1 MFRPASGRSTIRPLV
16 SLLPSSLAGD
26 KILVAL
32 ATILLAYSNSHV
44 LRTAR
49 GSVDFIFM
57 LTRDDQTVED
67 SLEVLDAI
75 RPLSLRHI
83 GFKDIGV
90 GPAVLQELNRRIK
103 AQGAISYLE
112 VVGTTPEACLR
123 SVRVGREIG
132 VDRLL
137 GGTDADAA
145 LRIIE
150 GSGVEY
156 YPFPGFPHGHPTVLG
171 GGPEEVAAHCK
182 AFVAKG
188 CAGVDLLA
196 YRATDAEPLDLV
208 RAARRALGGH
218 TLIVAG
224 SVDQPAR
231 IEALADAGADAFTIG
246 SAVFNGTF
254 SPRKGALVSQLRDVL
269 AACG

>member
-1 MFRPASGRSTIRPLV
+1 M
-16 SLLPSSLAGD
+16 
-26 KILVAL
+26 
-32 ATILLAYSNSHV
+32 
-44 LRTAR
+44 
-49 GSVDFIFM
+49 DFIFM

-67 SLEVLDAI
+67 ALDVLDAI
-75 RPLSLRHI
+75 RPLGLRHI
-83 GFKDIGV
+83 GFKDVGV
-90 GPAVLQELNRRIK
+90 PPEVLRELNRNIK

-123 SVRVGREIG
+123 SVRVGLEIG

-145 LRIIE
+145 LRILE
-150 GSGVEY
+150 GSGIDY
-156 YPFPGFPHGHPTVLG
+156 YPFPGFPSGHPTVLG
-171 GGPEEVAAHCK
+171 GGPEDVAAHCQ

-196 YRATDAEPLDLV
+196 YRASHAEPLDLV
-208 RAARRALGGH
+208 RAARRGLGGR

-231 IEALADAGADAFTIG
+231 IAALAAAGADAFTIG
-246 SAVFNGTF
+246 SAVFKGAF
-254 SPRKGALVSQLRDVL
+254 SPRKGALLSQLRDVL

>member
-1 MFRPASGRSTIRPLV
+1 M
-16 SLLPSSLAGD
+16 
-26 KILVAL
+26 
-32 ATILLAYSNSHV
+32 
-44 LRTAR
+44 
-49 GSVDFIFM
+49 DFIFM

-67 SLEVLDAI
+67 ALDVLDAI
-75 RPLSLRHI
+75 RPLGLRHI
-83 GFKDIGV
+83 GFKDVGV
-90 GPAVLQELNRRIK
+90 APQVLQALNRGIK

-137 GGTDADAA
+137 GGTDADVV
-145 LRIIE
+145 LQILK
-150 GSGVEY
+150 GSGIGY

-171 GGPEEVAAHCK
+171 GGPDDVAAHCE
-182 AFVAKG
+182 AFRAKG

-196 YRATDAEPLDLV
+196 YRATDAAPLDLV
-208 RAARRALGGH
+208 RAARRALGDR

-224 SVDQPAR
+224 SVDQPAT
-231 IEALADAGADAFTIG
+231 IAALADAGADAFTIG

-254 SPRKGALVSQLRDVL
+254 SPRKGALLSQLRDVL

>member
-1 MFRPASGRSTIRPLV
+1 M
-16 SLLPSSLAGD
+16 
-26 KILVAL
+26 
-32 ATILLAYSNSHV
+32 
-44 LRTAR
+44 
-49 GSVDFIFM
+49 DFIFM

-67 SLEVLDAI
+67 ALEVLEAI
-75 RPLSLRHI
+75 RPLGLRHL

-90 GPAVLQELNRRIK
+90 RPEVLQAVNRSIK

-112 VVGTTPEACLR
+112 VVATTPEASLS
-123 SVRVGREIG
+123 SVRVGLEIG

-137 GGTDADAA
+137 GGTAVDAV
-145 LRIIE
+145 LQILN
-150 GSGVEY
+150 GSGIDY
-156 YPFPGFPHGHPTVLG
+156 YPFPGFPNGHPTVLG

-182 AFVAKG
+182 AFVARG

-208 RAARRALGGH
+208 RAARRALGDR

-224 SVDQPAR
+224 SVDQPDR
-231 IEALADAGADAFTIG
+231 IAALADAGADAFTIG
-246 SAVFNGTF
+246 SAVFNGAF
-254 SPRKGALVSQLRDVL
+254 SPRKGALLSQLRDVL

>member
-1 MFRPASGRSTIRPLV
+1 M
-16 SLLPSSLAGD
+16 
-26 KILVAL
+26 
-32 ATILLAYSNSHV
+32 
-44 LRTAR
+44 
-49 GSVDFIFM
+49 DFIFM
-57 LTRDDQTVED
+57 LTREDQTVED
-67 SLEVLDAI
+67 ALDVLDAI
-75 RPLSLRHI
+75 RPLGLRHI
-83 GFKDIGV
+83 
-90 GPAVLQELNRRIK
+90 VLQELNRRIK

-112 VVGTTPEACLR
+112 VVGTAPEACLR

-145 LRIIE
+145 LRILA
-150 GSGVEY
+150 GSGIDY
-156 YPFPGFPHGHPTVLG
+156 YPFPGFPSGHPTVLG
-171 GGPEEVAAHCK
+171 GGPEEVAAHCG

-208 RAARRALGGH
+208 RAARRALGSR

-224 SVDQPAR
+224 SVDDPAR
-231 IEALADAGADAFTIG
+231 ISALAAAGADAFTIG
-246 SAVFNGTF
+246 SAVFNGAF
-254 SPRKGALVSQLRDVL
+254 SPRKGALLSQLRDVL